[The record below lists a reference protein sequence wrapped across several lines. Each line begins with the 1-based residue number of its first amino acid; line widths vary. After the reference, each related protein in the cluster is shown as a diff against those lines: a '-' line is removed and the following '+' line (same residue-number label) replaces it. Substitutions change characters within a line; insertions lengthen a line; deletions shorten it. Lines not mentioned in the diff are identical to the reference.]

1 MTFNATLS
9 PNLDL
14 GLGGIIG
21 GLAGGFGA
29 NALSVGLGAGG
40 LATGIAA
47 LAMSR
52 QSGGINPSVFQT
64 VNGTSQLQYST
75 LGASDTTILTLTDSL
90 NPDTTPGNPIN
101 VSTFINAG
109 TYCVRTISDPLN
121 LPNPSGT
128 SGLGIQGFS
137 QWRKVYEGNTQ
148 LIGNHVSSMFSGN
161 SIDFGNTPVIPG
173 VPNSPMIFNTGANTG
188 ANVGYFQFNGAI
200 LGTTLGLGPT
210 YGSGGNGD
218 INAEQAE
225 LAQTI
230 RVPETYT
237 STIFAYDQTTQN
249 FLSTLNIF
257 PGLITSTITVSSF
270 TIGNAQFR
278 NLNASTIN
286 TSSLNATGV
295 ISYNTQTGDSIN
307 TRIFNATQSVGTTA
321 LTAQSIGTQSL
332 TTPTASIS
340 SLTSQQ
346 LINVSSVN
354 GVVYP
359 PPAVVSTPP
368 GAIIIFA
375 GDNLPAGYLL
385 CDGSYVSQVTYVA
398 LFNVIGINYGGQFA
412 GQFAVPDLRTRTV
425 FGASSPNYFTSEYA
439 PFSMVATTFTSV
451 ITEFPGGVAPNG
463 ITGRQ
468 ALAVQSLQPGYEL
481 AVGMRVNANTGAD
494 QTVRVIIDILNY
506 PGNFG
511 QGGAFSY
518 PNFPIIILNSP
529 FTIDLPYTPAPTFT
543 VTPVAPYRYTMGF
556 QTSANF
562 TTQTQYQVAGHT
574 HTTLQPGGQSSQISG
589 GQNRSGDPNTSGPQ
603 TSLNTQNYNYV
614 MGSVQVGVPATVYN
628 IPTSMATT
636 PSAIALN
643 YLIKT

>member
-1 MTFNATLS
+1 V
-9 PNLDL
+9 P
-14 GLGGIIG
+14 
-21 GLAGGFGA
+21 
-29 NALSVGLGAGG
+29 VY
-40 LATGIAA
+40 
-47 LAMSR
+47 
-52 QSGGINPSVFQT
+52 SG
-64 VNGTSQLQYST
+64 
-75 LGASDTTILTLTDSL
+75 
-90 NPDTTPGNPIN
+90 
-101 VSTFINAG
+101 
-109 TYCVRTISDPLN
+109 
-121 LPNPSGT
+121 
-128 SGLGIQGFS
+128 
-137 QWRKVYEGNTQ
+137 KTQ
-148 LIGNHVSSMFSGN
+148 LIDNHVSSMFSGN

-188 ANVGYFQFNGAI
+188 ANVGYFQFNGSI
-200 LGTTLGLGPT
+200 LGTTLGLGAT
-210 YGSGGNGD
+210 FGSGGLGD
-218 INAEQAE
+218 INAETSE
-225 LAQTI
+225 LAQNI

-237 STIFAYDQTTQN
+237 SSIIAYNYTTQS
-249 FLSTLNIF
+249 FLSTLSIS
-257 PGLITSTITVSSF
+257 PGIRTSTIAVSSF
-270 TIGNAQFR
+270 TIGNAQFQSFS
-278 NLNASTIN
+278 ASTIN
-286 TSSLNATGV
+286 TSTLNVSGV
-295 ISYNTQTGDSIN
+295 LSYNTQTGDSIN

-332 TTPTASIS
+332 TTPAASIS

-346 LINVSSVN
+346 LINVSSIN
-354 GVVYP
+354 GAVYP
-359 PPAVVSTPP
+359 PPAVAPTPP

-375 GDNLPAGYLL
+375 GDNLPTGWLL

-412 GQFAVPDLRTRTV
+412 GQFALPDLRTRTI
-425 FGASSPNYFTSEYA
+425 FGASSPSFVPSQYA

-494 QTVRVIIDILNY
+494 QTQRVIIDILNY

-543 VTPVAPYRYTMGF
+543 VTPIAPYRYTLGF

-562 TTQTQYQVAGHT
+562 TTQTAYQVAGHT
-574 HTTLQPGGQSSQISG
+574 HTQLQPGGQSSQISG
-589 GQNRSGDPNTSGPQ
+589 GQNRSGDPNVAGPQ
-603 TSLNTQNYNYV
+603 VTINTQNYYYT

-636 PSAIALN
+636 PSAIAMN
-643 YLIKT
+643 YIIKT

>member
-1 MTFNATLS
+1 VCL
-9 PNLDL
+9 L
-14 GLGGIIG
+14 LGGIIG

-64 VNGTSQLQYST
+64 VNGTSQLQFST
-75 LGASDTTILTLTDSL
+75 IGTLITSVFTTTDSA
-90 NPDTTPGNPIN
+90 NPDTTPGNPVNSPIAVN
-101 VSTFINAG
+101 PG
-109 TYCVRTISDPLN
+109 TYCMRTISDPLN
-121 LPNPSGT
+121 LPNSSGT
-128 SGLGIQGFS
+128 SGLGIQGVS
-137 QWRKVYEGNTQ
+137 QWIPVYSGRTQ
-148 LIGNHVSSMFSGN
+148 LINNHISSMFSGN

-210 YGSGGNGD
+210 YGTGGNGD

-286 TSSLNATGV
+286 TSTLNATGV
-295 ISYNTQTGDSIN
+295 ITYNTQTGDSIN
-307 TRIFNATQSVGTTA
+307 TRIFNAIQSVGTTA
-321 LTAQSIGTQSL
+321 LTTQNLS
-332 TTPTASIS
+332 TQTASIS
-340 SLTSQQ
+340 SISGLSS
-346 LINVSSVN
+346 IN
-354 GVVYP
+354 GAVYP
-359 PPAVVSTPP
+359 PVIPPVVATPP
-368 GAIIIFA
+368 GTIIMYA
-375 GDNLPAGYLL
+375 AANAPTGYLI
-385 CDGSYVSQVTYVA
+385 CDGAYVSQVTYAA
-398 LFNVIGINYGGQFA
+398 LFAVIGINYGGQFA
-412 GQFAVPDLRTRTV
+412 GQFAVPDLRSRTV
-425 FGASSPNYFTSEYA
+425 FGASAPTFTSQYA
-439 PFSMVATTFTSV
+439 TFSMTATTFTSV

-518 PNFPIIILNSP
+518 PNFPIIILNTP
-529 FTIDLPYTPAPTFT
+529 FTIDLPYLNPTFT
-543 VTPVAPYRYTMGF
+543 VTPVAPYKYTLGF
-556 QTSANF
+556 QSSANF
-562 TTQTQYQVAGHT
+562 ATQTQYQVAGHT
-574 HTTLQPGGQSSQISG
+574 HTQLQPGGQSSQISG
-589 GQNRSGDPNTSGPQ
+589 GQNRAGDPNVAGPQ
-603 TSLNTQNYNYV
+603 VTINTQNYYYT

-628 IPTSMATT
+628 IPTSMATS
-636 PSAIALN
+636 PSAIAMN
-643 YLIKT
+643 YIIKT